1 MYLRLGKCS
10 ALVLNPGPHEKR
22 CSMNF
27 VNILYEII
35 ALIALILLG
44 YFCFKI
50 KLFNSQSSQVMSTL
64 ILHIS
69 FPALIIVSMNRAYS
83 NDLLHNSLAL
93 IGISI
98 VIYLILLLLA
108 EVWGRKT
115 KRPHEQSS
123 VLKWIVIFGNC
134 SFMGFPI
141 INAIYGG
148 IGVFY
153 AAVFNMFYI
162 FLMFSYGIAILQKGA
177 SKSLMKSLLN
187 PGLIA
192 TVIGFTLFILKISLP
207 YVILRPMQM
216 IGDTTIPL
224 ALITT
229 GISLAQ
235 IPLRELV
242 RPVDIWIAAL
252 IRLIILPAAVLLA
265 LTPFHLN
272 QFLIAIPTILIGTP
286 VALTAGGFALNYGC
300 DDQLASKGVVLSNF
314 LAIVSMPAV
323 VWAVMLVLHA
333 A

>member
-1 MYLRLGKCS
+1 
-10 ALVLNPGPHEKR
+10 
-22 CSMNF
+22 MNF
-27 VNILYEII
+27 INILYEIF

-44 YFCFKI
+44 YFCFKV
-50 KLFNSQSSQVMSTL
+50 KLFKPQSSQVISTL
-64 ILHIS
+64 ILYIS
-69 FPALIIVSMNRAYS
+69 FPMLIIGSMNRAYS

-98 VIYLILLLLA
+98 VIYLILLLFT
-108 EVWGRKT
+108 EIWGRKT
-115 KRPHEQSS
+115 KKPHEQSS
-123 VLKWIVIFGNC
+123 VLKWIVVFGNC

-153 AAVFNMFYI
+153 AAMFNMFYI

-177 SKSLMKSLLN
+177 LKSVLKSLLN

-192 TVIGFTLFILKISLP
+192 TVIGFTLFVFKISLP
-207 YVILRPMQM
+207 YVLLRPVQM

-242 RPVDIWIAAL
+242 RPVDIWVTSF
-252 IRLIILPAAVLLA
+252 IRLIFLPAAVLLI
-265 LTPFHLN
+265 LLPFHFN
-272 QFLIAIPTILIGTP
+272 QYLIAIPTILIGTP
-286 VALTAGGFALNYGC
+286 TALTAGVFALNYGC

-314 LAIVSMPAV
+314 LAIITMPVLVWV
-323 VWAVMLVLHA
+323 VMIVLNIV
-333 A
+333 

>member
-1 MYLRLGKCS
+1 MD
-10 ALVLNPGPHEKR
+10 
-22 CSMNF
+22 F

-50 KLFNSQSSQVMSTL
+50 KLFNPQSSQVISTL
-64 ILHIS
+64 ILNVS
-69 FPALIIVSMNRAYS
+69 FPMLIVVSMNRKYS
-83 NDLLHNSLAL
+83 NDLLHNSLVL

-98 VIYLILLLLA
+98 VIYLFLLLLA
-108 EVWGRKT
+108 EIWGRKT
-115 KRPHEQSS
+115 KKEHAQAS

-134 SFMGFPI
+134 SFMGFPV

-148 IGVFY
+148 VGVFY

-177 SKSLMKSLLN
+177 FQSSMKSLLN

-192 TVIGFTLFILKISLP
+192 TVIGFTLFICKISLP

-235 IPLRELV
+235 IPLKDLI
-242 RPVDIWIAAL
+242 RPIDIWVVTL
-252 IRLIILPAAVLLA
+252 IRLIILPAAVLLV
-265 LTPFHLN
+265 LLPFHLN
-272 QFLIAIPTILIGTP
+272 QYLIAIPTILIGTP
-286 VALTAGGFALNYGC
+286 TALTAGVFALNYGC
-300 DDQLASKGVVLSNF
+300 DDQLANKGVVLSNF
-314 LAIVSMPAV
+314 LAIITMPVV
-323 VWAVMLVLHA
+323 VWAVMLVLRA